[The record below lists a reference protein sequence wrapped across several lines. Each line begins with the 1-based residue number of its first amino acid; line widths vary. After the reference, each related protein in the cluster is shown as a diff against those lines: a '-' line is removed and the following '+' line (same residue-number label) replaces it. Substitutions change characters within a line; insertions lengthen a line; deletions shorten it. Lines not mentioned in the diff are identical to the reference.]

1 MYIDCQHLKIQ
12 FPIYNAQQRSIKRS
26 LLTIAGGGRLSQ
38 SQGVTMVTALDDISF
53 SLQDGDRLALLG
65 HNGSGKT
72 TLLRAL
78 AGVYSPVSGTL
89 KTSGKI
95 SSLLDAT
102 LGMEP
107 ELTGIENIKLRSLL
121 LGIPPQQLPSLIDD
135 VIAFSELEEF
145 IYLPVRTYSSGMI
158 LRLAFAICTARA
170 PEILLMDEWIS
181 VGDAAFKDK
190 AEKRLQSFID
200 KAAILVIA
208 THDPHLANRVSNQ
221 QLHLEQGKIL

>member
-1 MYIDCQHLKIQ
+1 MYIDCQHLTIQ
-12 FPIYNAQQRSIKRS
+12 FPIYNAQQRSLKRS
-26 LLTIAGGGRLSQ
+26 LLSVAGGRLGQ
-38 SQGVTMVTALDDISF
+38 VGRTMTVNALNDISF
-53 SLQDGDRLALLG
+53 RLNEGDRLALLG

-78 AGVYSPVSGTL
+78 AGVYSPSAGQIT
-89 KTSGKI
+89 TCGRI

-121 LGIPPQQLPSLIDD
+121 MGIPKQQLPSLIED

-145 IYLPVRTYSSGMI
+145 IYLPVRTYSSGMV
-158 LRLAFAICTARA
+158 LRLAFAICTAQP

-181 VGDAAFKDK
+181 VGDALFKDK
-190 AEKRLQSFID
+190 VEQRLQQFIQQ
-200 KAAILVIA
+200 AAILVIA
-208 THDPHLANRVSNQ
+208 THDAQLAARIANRH
-221 QLHLEQGKIL
+221 LHLVKGRIAS

>member
-1 MYIDCQHLKIQ
+1 MYIDCQHLTIQ
-12 FPIYNAQQRSIKRS
+12 FPIYNAQQRSLKRS
-26 LLTIAGGGRLSQ
+26 LLSVAGGRLGQ
-38 SQGVTMVTALDDISF
+38 VGRTMNVNALNDISF
-53 SLQDGDRLALLG
+53 RLNEGDRLALLG

-78 AGVYSPVSGTL
+78 AGVYSPSAGQIT
-89 KTSGKI
+89 TCGRI

-121 LGIPPQQLPSLIDD
+121 MGIPKQQLPSLIED

-145 IYLPVRTYSSGMI
+145 IYLPVRTYSSGMV
-158 LRLAFAICTARA
+158 LRLAFAICTAQP

-181 VGDAAFKDK
+181 VGDALFKDK
-190 AEKRLQSFID
+190 VEHRLQQFIQQ
-200 KAAILVIA
+200 AAILVIA
-208 THDPHLANRVSNQ
+208 THDAQLAARIANRH
-221 QLHLEQGKIL
+221 LHLVKGRIAS

>member
-1 MYIDCQHLKIQ
+1 MTV
-12 FPIYNAQQRSIKRS
+12 NA
-26 LLTIAGGGRLSQ
+26 LN
-38 SQGVTMVTALDDISF
+38 DISF
-53 SLQDGDRLALLG
+53 RLEEGDRLALLG

-78 AGVYSPVSGTL
+78 AGVYSPSAGQI
-89 KTSGKI
+89 KTCGRM

-121 LGIPPQQLPSLIDD
+121 MGIPKQQLPSLIED

-145 IYLPVRTYSSGMI
+145 ISLPVRTYSSGMV
-158 LRLAFAICTARA
+158 LRLAFAICTAQP

-181 VGDAAFKDK
+181 VGDALFKDK
-190 AEKRLQSFID
+190 VEHRLQQFTQQ
-200 KAAILVIA
+200 AAILVIA
-208 THDPHLANRVSNQ
+208 THDAQLAARIANRH
-221 QLHLEQGKIL
+221 LHLVKGRIAS